1 MKVYIERTNEVKNL
15 KANSVSELLGKLC
28 INPTTVLIV
37 KNNSL
42 VTESAKLKDSDDIK
56 IISVISGG

>member
-1 MKVYIERTNEVKNL
+1 MKVYIERTNEIKNL
-15 KANSVSELLGKLC
+15 KADSVSELLKKLN
-28 INPTTVLIV
+28 INSTMVLIV

-42 VTESAKLKDSDDIK
+42 VAESAKLRDSDEIK